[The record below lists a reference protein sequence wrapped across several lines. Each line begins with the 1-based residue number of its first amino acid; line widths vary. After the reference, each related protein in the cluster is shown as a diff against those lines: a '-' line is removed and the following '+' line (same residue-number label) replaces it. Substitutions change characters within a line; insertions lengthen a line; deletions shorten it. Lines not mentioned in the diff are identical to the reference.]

1 MKLDRI
7 YTRSGD
13 DGRTSLGDG
22 ARLPKF
28 HVRVAAY
35 GSVDEANSII
45 GIALLDVSDADIR
58 DVLSR
63 VQNDLFDLG
72 GDLCRP
78 EREHR
83 KVEPL
88 RVSERQVMWI
98 EERIDA
104 FNAALT
110 PLDSF
115 VLPGGS
121 YAAAHLHHAR
131 TVVRRAERY
140 MTEIAYQEPVNP
152 AALKYANRLSDL
164 LFVLARYVNERGRA
178 DIVWRPGLASLGA
191 DGFAELIEFT
201 SSPRVPPSERSR
213 CCTRP
218 LRPDDLGGRCRCGPD
233 GSRRRWPP
241 VAMGRTTPKRPC
253 CAQQRNERVSH
264 DPRKVSGVVSVALAV
279 RAARIAGCRNG
290 QTQSR

>member
-45 GIALLDVSDADIR
+45 GIALLYVSDADIR

-88 RVSERQVMWI
+88 RVSQRQVRWI

-110 PLDSF
+110 PLHSF

-121 YAAAHLHHAR
+121 RAAAHLHHAR

-140 MTEIAYQEPVNP
+140 MTEIAYQEPLNP

-178 DIVWRPGLASLGA
+178 DILWRPGLY
-191 DGFAELIEFT
+191 
-201 SSPRVPPSERSR
+201 R
-213 CCTRP
+213 
-218 LRPDDLGGRCRCGPD
+218 
-233 GSRRRWPP
+233 
-241 VAMGRTTPKRPC
+241 
-253 CAQQRNERVSH
+253 
-264 DPRKVSGVVSVALAV
+264 
-279 RAARIAGCRNG
+279 
-290 QTQSR
+290 

>member
-1 MKLDRI
+1 MTLADFLCGIEQSTRPRRNTSMILDRI

-28 HVRVAAY
+28 HARVAAY
-35 GSVDEANSII
+35 GSVDEANSVI
-45 GIALLDVSDADIR
+45 GIAMLHISDVDIC
-58 DVLSR
+58 DVLTR

-88 RVSERQVMWI
+88 RVSEQQVRWI
-98 EERIDA
+98 EQQIDSL
-104 FNAALT
+104 NAALA

-121 YAAAHLHHAR
+121 LAAAHLHHAR

-178 DIVWRPGLASLGA
+178 DILWRPGLH
-191 DGFAELIEFT
+191 
-201 SSPRVPPSERSR
+201 R
-213 CCTRP
+213 
-218 LRPDDLGGRCRCGPD
+218 
-233 GSRRRWPP
+233 
-241 VAMGRTTPKRPC
+241 
-253 CAQQRNERVSH
+253 
-264 DPRKVSGVVSVALAV
+264 
-279 RAARIAGCRNG
+279 
-290 QTQSR
+290 

>member
-13 DGRTSLGDG
+13 DGRTSLSDG

-28 HVRVAAY
+28 QLRVAAY

-45 GIALLDVSDADIR
+45 GIALLHVSDADIR

-78 EREHR
+78 ERAHR

-88 RVSERQVMWI
+88 RVSERQVRWI

-110 PLDSF
+110 PLHSF

-121 YAAAHLHHAR
+121 HAAAHLHHAR

-178 DIVWRPGLASLGA
+178 DILWRPGLY
-191 DGFAELIEFT
+191 
-201 SSPRVPPSERSR
+201 R
-213 CCTRP
+213 
-218 LRPDDLGGRCRCGPD
+218 
-233 GSRRRWPP
+233 
-241 VAMGRTTPKRPC
+241 
-253 CAQQRNERVSH
+253 
-264 DPRKVSGVVSVALAV
+264 
-279 RAARIAGCRNG
+279 
-290 QTQSR
+290 

>member
-28 HVRVAAY
+28 HARVTAY
-35 GSVDEANSII
+35 GTVDEANAAI
-45 GIALLDVSDADIR
+45 GIAMLHIEDTPVR
-58 DVLSR
+58 DVLTR
-63 VQNDLFDLG
+63 IQNDLFDLG
-72 GDLCRP
+72 ADLCRP

-88 RVSERQVMWI
+88 RVSERQVTWL
-98 EERIDA
+98 EEAIDS
-104 FNAALT
+104 FNAELS

-121 YAAAHLHHAR
+121 ASSAYLHYAR

-152 AALKYANRLSDL
+152 AALRYANRLSDL
-164 LFVLARYVNERGRA
+164 LFILARYLNDKGRNDA
-178 DIVWRPGLASLGA
+178 LWKPG
-191 DGFAELIEFT
+191 
-201 SSPRVPPSERSR
+201 RHR
-213 CCTRP
+213 
-218 LRPDDLGGRCRCGPD
+218 
-233 GSRRRWPP
+233 
-241 VAMGRTTPKRPC
+241 
-253 CAQQRNERVSH
+253 
-264 DPRKVSGVVSVALAV
+264 
-279 RAARIAGCRNG
+279 
-290 QTQSR
+290 

>member
-35 GSVDEANSII
+35 GSIDEANSII
-45 GIALLDVSDADIR
+45 GIAILHGSDDDVR
-58 DVLSR
+58 GVLTH

-88 RVSERQVMWI
+88 RVSERQVTLI

-104 FNAALT
+104 FNAALP

-121 YAAAHLHHAR
+121 HAAAHLHHAR

-140 MTEIAYQEPVNP
+140 MTEIAYQEPLNP

-164 LFVLARYVNERGRA
+164 LFVLARYVNERGQA
-178 DIVWRPGLASLGA
+178 DILWRPGQY
-191 DGFAELIEFT
+191 
-201 SSPRVPPSERSR
+201 R
-213 CCTRP
+213 
-218 LRPDDLGGRCRCGPD
+218 
-233 GSRRRWPP
+233 
-241 VAMGRTTPKRPC
+241 
-253 CAQQRNERVSH
+253 
-264 DPRKVSGVVSVALAV
+264 
-279 RAARIAGCRNG
+279 
-290 QTQSR
+290 

>member
-35 GSVDEANSII
+35 GSVDEANSVI
-45 GIALLDVSDADIR
+45 GIALLHMDDGDVR
-58 DVLSR
+58 DRLLR

-72 GDLCRP
+72 ADLCRP

-88 RVSERQVMWI
+88 RVSEGQVIWL
-98 EERIDA
+98 EQTIDA
-104 FNAALT
+104 FNAALA

-121 YAAAHLHHAR
+121 PAAAHLHHAR
-131 TVVRRAERY
+131 TIVRRAERY

-152 AALKYANRLSDL
+152 AALKYVNRLSDL
-164 LFVLARYVNERGRA
+164 LFVLARYLNDKGRA
-178 DIVWRPGLASLGA
+178 DTLWRPGLHHA
-191 DGFAELIEFT
+191 
-201 SSPRVPPSERSR
+201 
-213 CCTRP
+213 
-218 LRPDDLGGRCRCGPD
+218 
-233 GSRRRWPP
+233 
-241 VAMGRTTPKRPC
+241 
-253 CAQQRNERVSH
+253 
-264 DPRKVSGVVSVALAV
+264 
-279 RAARIAGCRNG
+279 
-290 QTQSR
+290 

>member
-1 MKLDRI
+1 MPGAMAVGQGARCRSGAPATTLEGRSAFCYLRGAGASSPTRPHRKTSMKLDRI

-28 HVRVAAY
+28 HARVAAY
-35 GSVDEANSII
+35 GSIDEANSVI
-45 GIALLDVSDADIR
+45 GIALLNVDDVMVR
-58 DVLSR
+58 DVLTHL
-63 VQNDLFDLG
+63 QNDLFDLG

-88 RVSERQVMWI
+88 RVSERQVTWL
-98 EERIDA
+98 EERIDS
-104 FNAALT
+104 FNAALA

-121 YAAAHLHHAR
+121 PAAAHLHHAR

-152 AALKYANRLSDL
+152 AALRYANRLSDL
-164 LFVLARYVNERGRA
+164 LFVLARYVNDRGRA
-178 DIVWRPGLASLGA
+178 DVLWQPGL
-191 DGFAELIEFT
+191 
-201 SSPRVPPSERSR
+201 
-213 CCTRP
+213 
-218 LRPDDLGGRCRCGPD
+218 
-233 GSRRRWPP
+233 
-241 VAMGRTTPKRPC
+241 
-253 CAQQRNERVSH
+253 
-264 DPRKVSGVVSVALAV
+264 
-279 RAARIAGCRNG
+279 
-290 QTQSR
+290 

>member
-1 MKLDRI
+1 LTGNALTVFPFDPGREPSLRCCRLPNLHVNKKSLPLLLSLRSEGLETAAPTWQGSGAGPSSPLGRTGKPSMKLDQI

-22 ARLPKF
+22 TRMPKF

-35 GSVDEANSII
+35 GSIDEANSVI
-45 GIALLDVSDADIR
+45 GIALLHVDDTGIR
-58 DVLSR
+58 DVLSH

-88 RVSERQVMWI
+88 RISEQQVAWV
-98 EERIDA
+98 EEEIDSL
-104 FNAALT
+104 NAHLA

-121 YAAAHLHHAR
+121 HAAAHLHHAR
-131 TVVRRAERY
+131 TVMRRAERY

-152 AALKYANRLSDL
+152 AALRYANRLSDL
-164 LFVLARYVNERGRA
+164 LFVLARYLNQKGHA
-178 DIVWRPGLASLGA
+178 DVLWRPGLH
-191 DGFAELIEFT
+191 
-201 SSPRVPPSERSR
+201 R
-213 CCTRP
+213 
-218 LRPDDLGGRCRCGPD
+218 
-233 GSRRRWPP
+233 
-241 VAMGRTTPKRPC
+241 
-253 CAQQRNERVSH
+253 
-264 DPRKVSGVVSVALAV
+264 
-279 RAARIAGCRNG
+279 
-290 QTQSR
+290 

>member
-45 GIALLDVSDADIR
+45 GIALLYVSDADTR
-58 DVLSR
+58 DVLNR

-88 RVSERQVMWI
+88 RVSERQVTWI

-121 YAAAHLHHAR
+121 HAAAHLHHAR
-131 TVVRRAERY
+131 TVIRRAERY
-140 MTEIAYQEPVNP
+140 MTEIAYQEPVNA

-164 LFVLARYVNERGRA
+164 LFVLARYINEGGQA
-178 DIVWRPGLASLGA
+178 DILWRPGLY
-191 DGFAELIEFT
+191 
-201 SSPRVPPSERSR
+201 R
-213 CCTRP
+213 
-218 LRPDDLGGRCRCGPD
+218 
-233 GSRRRWPP
+233 
-241 VAMGRTTPKRPC
+241 
-253 CAQQRNERVSH
+253 
-264 DPRKVSGVVSVALAV
+264 
-279 RAARIAGCRNG
+279 
-290 QTQSR
+290 

>member
-1 MKLDRI
+1 MAGCAVGPFCDLESLASYLMLWQVLRCGIEESNSTASEDLHELDRI

-35 GSVDEANSII
+35 GSVDEANSDI
-45 GIALLDVSDADIR
+45 GIAVLHVSDANVR
-58 DVLSR
+58 DVLTH

-88 RVSERQVMWI
+88 RVSEQQVRWI

-104 FNAALT
+104 FNAALA

-121 YAAAHLHHAR
+121 HAAAHLHHAR

-152 AALKYANRLSDL
+152 AALRYANRLSDL
-164 LFVLARYVNERGRA
+164 LFVLARYVNERGQA
-178 DIVWRPGLASLGA
+178 EILWRPGLH
-191 DGFAELIEFT
+191 
-201 SSPRVPPSERSR
+201 R
-213 CCTRP
+213 
-218 LRPDDLGGRCRCGPD
+218 
-233 GSRRRWPP
+233 
-241 VAMGRTTPKRPC
+241 
-253 CAQQRNERVSH
+253 
-264 DPRKVSGVVSVALAV
+264 
-279 RAARIAGCRNG
+279 
-290 QTQSR
+290 

>member
-28 HVRVAAY
+28 DVRVAAY
-35 GSVDEANSII
+35 GGVDEANAAI
-45 GIALLDVSDADIR
+45 GIALLHIDDAQLR
-58 DVLSR
+58 DLLLR

-72 GDLCRP
+72 ADLCRP

-88 RVSERQVMWI
+88 RMSEAQVAWCEAM
-98 EERIDA
+98 IDA
-104 FNAALT
+104 YNADLP

-121 YAAAHLHHAR
+121 AAAAHLHHAR
-131 TVVRRAERY
+131 TVMRRAERD

-152 AALKYANRLSDL
+152 AALRYANRLSDL
-164 LFVLARYVNERGRA
+164 LFVLARHANDKGGA
-178 DIVWRPGLASLGA
+178 DRLWQPGLH
-191 DGFAELIEFT
+191 
-201 SSPRVPPSERSR
+201 R
-213 CCTRP
+213 
-218 LRPDDLGGRCRCGPD
+218 
-233 GSRRRWPP
+233 
-241 VAMGRTTPKRPC
+241 
-253 CAQQRNERVSH
+253 
-264 DPRKVSGVVSVALAV
+264 
-279 RAARIAGCRNG
+279 
-290 QTQSR
+290 